1 MNRTFAS
8 LVFPLAMFAIPAM
21 TSSARAVSLVVMSVA
36 TNATNHAIPAGEQVV
51 TFGVQVNQLDLTGA
65 GTNPVLLVQDLTFQG
80 NGVVP
85 INQTGGNNKVDVQG
99 AQGVVDTSI
108 SNQSGPTIVPA
119 VQSDLTANQQKSLYA
134 DSWWYNSPTGI
145 LQGTNDSAGDI
156 GTLNDPTWQLGPIKN
171 VGSTGLTWTP
181 NGAPGVQAGST
192 PAAAVASSSG
202 ANATTGQYMMYTGFY
217 GPNGSNGLTGSL
229 ITSEFVNGKLTVP
242 LAQIVTT
249 GNINIPGDS
258 SNAGGGVP
266 GAVGSGTFLGVIGVG
281 VSNGPTGN
289 GTYSVTGGSPSVD
302 PGLFYNFA
310 TQALSSNVPEP
321 GSIVLAGMGAMGLA
335 MAWKRR
341 RSK

>member
-1 MNRTFAS
+1 MKFRS
-8 LVFPLAMFAIPAM
+8 LVAAAIVLSM
-21 TSSARAVSLVVMSVA
+21 VTSAQAVQLVVMSVA
-36 TNATNHAIPAGEQVV
+36 THSTNSAIPAGEQVV
-51 TFGVQVNQLDLTGA
+51 TFGVQVNQSDLTGA

-80 NGVVP
+80 GSTGPVNVSGGS
-85 INQTGGNNKVDVQG
+85 NQVDVQG
-99 AQGVVDTSI
+99 AQSNIVDQSVQ
-108 SNQSGPTIVPA
+108 NQTAAPPFVPA
-119 VQSDLTANQQKSLYA
+119 VQTDLSTKNQQALYA
-134 DSWWYNSPTGI
+134 DSWWYNSATGF

-156 GTLNDPTWQLGPIKN
+156 GTLTNTAFQLGPIAN

-181 NGAPGVQAGST
+181 NGAPGVQAGAT
-192 PAAAVASSSG
+192 AAAAVASSSG
-202 ANATTGQYMMYTGFY
+202 TNATNGQYMMYTGFY

-229 ITSEFVNGKLTVP
+229 IASEFVNGKLTVP

-289 GTYSVTGGSPSVD
+289 GTYSVTGGSPLVD

-310 TQALSSNVPEP
+310 TQNLSNATTPEP
-321 GSIVLAGMGAMGLA
+321 GTIVLAGMGAVGLA
-335 MAWKRR
+335 MAWRRR